1 MAFLLN
7 VPCPARVLVLARRR
21 VLDHQLAAGTDPRSG
36 PALTLRAEQLC
47 TPRVRRGIAKRLR
60 RTIAAAR
67 KAPSDRFGFA
77 PLARSEI
84 LAEADALMDLAHRLE
99 DARPVEAMGV
109 ALAKLVAS
117 DANSPLAIGAEPGTL
132 HAVVRL
138 ATAALDLSPGHGAPA
153 GEP

>member
-1 MAFLLN
+1 
-7 VPCPARVLVLARRR
+7 
-21 VLDHQLAAGTDPRSG
+21 
-36 PALTLRAEQLC
+36 
-47 TPRVRRGIAKRLR
+47 
-60 RTIAAAR
+60 
-67 KAPSDRFGFA
+67 
-77 PLARSEI
+77 
-84 LAEADALMDLAHRLE
+84 MDLAHRLE